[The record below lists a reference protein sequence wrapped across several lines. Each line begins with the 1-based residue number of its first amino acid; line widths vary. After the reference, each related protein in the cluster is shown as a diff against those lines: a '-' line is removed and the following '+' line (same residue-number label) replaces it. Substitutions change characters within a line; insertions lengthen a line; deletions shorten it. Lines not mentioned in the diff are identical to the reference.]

1 MMDEFIE
8 EIKEEVRRD
17 KLLEIWNQYGNYII
31 GGILAILLITAGYM
45 YWQHRKETALY
56 SEATQYEEALSLNK
70 EGKQK
75 EAEDKLKQ
83 LMTTAAT
90 GYKTLASF
98 ELAKLR
104 ASEGQ
109 ETQDVYEVTMKDSKI
124 PEIYR
129 QLATYK
135 YLVST
140 FNNAKTNLEN
150 DYQDAFNKSPWLPS
164 FKELQALA
172 FIKDGETNKAHKIFV
187 ELSQAQDT
195 PPGLRIRSIAMTEEV
210 K

>member
-1 MMDEFIE
+1 MDEFIE

-17 KLLEIWNQYGNYII
+17 KLLEIWNQYGNHII
-31 GGILAILLITAGYM
+31 GAIIAILIITGIYLF
-45 YWQHRKETALY
+45 WQHKNDAALY
-56 SEATQYEEALSLNK
+56 NEAAQYEEALSLNQSGQK
-70 EGKQK
+70 K
-75 EAEDKLKQ
+75 EAADKLI
-83 LMTTAAT
+83 LLISTASS

-98 ELAKLR
+98 ELAKIR

-109 ETQDVYEVTMKDSKI
+109 ETEDIYKVTMKDNKI

-140 FNNAKTNLEN
+140 FNSAKTNLETEYK
-150 DYQDAFNKSPWLPS
+150 DSFSKSPWLPS

-172 FIKDGETNKAHKIFV
+172 LLKDGESSKAHAIFV
-187 ELSQAQDT
+187 ELSQAKDT

>member
-1 MMDEFIE
+1 MDEFIE

-31 GGILAILLITAGYM
+31 GGILAILLITAGYL
-45 YWQHRKETALY
+45 YWNYQNAKTLY
-56 SEATQYEEALSLNK
+56 NEATQYEEALDLNK
-70 EGKQK
+70 QGQKK
-75 EAEDKLKQ
+75 EAEAKLVN
-83 LMTTAAT
+83 LISTAST

-98 ELAKLR
+98 ELAKIR
-104 ASEGQ
+104 ATDGQ
-109 ETQDVYEVTMKDSKI
+109 ENEQIYQATLKDTKI
-124 PEIYR
+124 PEVYR

-140 FNNAKTNLEN
+140 FNNSKTNLEQE
-150 DYQDAFNKSPWLPS
+150 YMSSFSKSPWLPS

-172 FIKDGETNKAHKIFV
+172 FLKDGEAQKAHAIFV
-187 ELSQAQDT
+187 QLSQAQDT
-195 PPGLRIRSIAMTEEV
+195 PTGLRIRSIAMTEEV